1 MDLTVERWAELIKL
15 GLKEI
20 GEVPMGKRISVKEA
34 LEPKPEPPPIPK
46 AAPKR
51 KPKTKEA

>member
-20 GEVPMGKRISVKEA
+20 GEVPTGLRTSVKEA
-34 LEPKPEPPPIPK
+34 LEEKPKPPPAPK

-51 KPKTKEA
+51 KPKKEA